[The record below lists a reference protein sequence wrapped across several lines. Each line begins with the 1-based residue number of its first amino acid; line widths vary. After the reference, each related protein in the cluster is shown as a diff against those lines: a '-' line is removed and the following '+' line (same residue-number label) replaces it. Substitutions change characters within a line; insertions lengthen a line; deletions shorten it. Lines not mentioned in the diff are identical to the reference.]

1 MRISIDCALLGMVAI
16 LGVYEGIRHLRAP
29 SFTPEPLGPGAYL
42 LILSVFLFLA
52 VVIEAVVHPPVRV
65 NKDHPGTNRIQFLV
79 RYPVFQAFLGLIV
92 YTILLQYI
100 GYFLSTLCFMIGCIW
115 IFGERRWLWVII
127 SGGGLALLFYVL
139 FKKLAGVPVP

>member
-1 MRISIDCALLGMVAI
+1 MRISVDCAFLGSVSI
-16 LGVYEGIRHLRAP
+16 LGIYEGIRHLRAP

-42 LILSVFLFLA
+42 LILSVLLLLA
-52 VVIEAVVHPPVRV
+52 VVAEAVVRPPVRV
-65 NKDHPGTNRIQFLV
+65 NKKNVGGSRIDLFH
-79 RYPVFQAFLGLIV
+79 RNPVFQAFLGLIV
-92 YTILLQYI
+92 YTILLQYV

-127 SGGGLALLFYVL
+127 SGGGLALVFYVL